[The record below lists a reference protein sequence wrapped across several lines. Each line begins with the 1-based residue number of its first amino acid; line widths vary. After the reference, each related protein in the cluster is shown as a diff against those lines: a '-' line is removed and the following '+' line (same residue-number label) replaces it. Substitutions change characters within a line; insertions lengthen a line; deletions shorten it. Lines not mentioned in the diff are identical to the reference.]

1 MTCET
6 ARTPPYDMIL
16 LLHGL
21 SRSGKDTVAN
31 RLASSSEFEHLKISA
46 HLKRSAAL
54 LFGIPERHFEEGE
67 KDLPHPKWGRTPRQI
82 LKFLGTDVFQFQ
94 IETLLP
100 GSARCFWIDYL
111 HDDIDRLQSMK
122 KNVVISDYRFP
133 HELHSLRTRFP
144 TETIHV
150 IRVTPEY
157 PGYRAP
163 RELDES
169 EQTLPHDFVIR
180 NRTVEELH
188 RQVDLL
194 AERLTRKRS
203 PPSR

>member
-1 MTCET
+1 
-6 ARTPPYDMIL
+6 MIL

-31 RLASSSEFEHLKISA
+31 RLASSFEFEHLKISA
-46 HLKRSAAL
+46 HLKRSAAM
-54 LFGIPERHFEEGE
+54 LFGIPERHFEEE
-67 KDLPHPKWGRTPRQI
+67 DKDLPHPKWGRTPRQI

-100 GSARCFWIDYL
+100 GSARRFWIDYL
-111 HDDIDRLQSMK
+111 HDDIARLQSMK

-144 TETIHV
+144 TEPIHV

-180 NRTVEELH
+180 NRTIEELH
-188 RQVDLL
+188 RDVELL

>member
-1 MTCET
+1 
-6 ARTPPYDMIL
+6 MIV

-31 RLASSSEFEHLKISA
+31 RFAACFEFEHLKISA

-54 LFGIPERHFEEGE
+54 LFGISERHFEEGE

-100 GSARCFWIDYL
+100 GSARCFWIDHL
-111 HDDIDRLQSMK
+111 HEDLARLQTMK

-133 HELHSLRTRFP
+133 HEMSSLRTRFP
-144 TETIHV
+144 TEAIHV

-157 PGYRAP
+157 SGYRSP
-163 RELDES
+163 SELDES
-169 EQTLPHDFVIR
+169 EQTLPYDFEIR
-180 NRTVEELH
+180 NRTVEDLH

-203 PPSR
+203 PQSR